1 MPEFKEWF
9 GDWLYNSDMEM
20 MPIELIDDPLMP
32 IDGDAKTLSKYLR
45 GKYGSDKVENK
56 QADHEIGFYRDGIE
70 ASVKNRKLLA
80 RRLYA
85 ILPLLLRE
93 SAYAGYEENT
103 KLEKKPHVLGYETY
117 YAAVSIDGKVYS
129 VRIAVDRI
137 KNNVRGRGYYY
148 HQVEEVSLGDE
159 VGSTRVLSDSTSQ
172 VSTPSSP
179 NGKIILSQLTGK
191 VNNDAS
197 KVVDENGEPLVVVF
211 PTPVVMNRNKR
222 RDKSRLYSIPQAL
235 EDEPQNRGGDDFG
248 F

>member
-1 MPEFKEWF
+1 MSRYFYMA
-9 GDWLYNSDMEM
+9 LYN
-20 MPIELIDDPLMP
+20 
-32 IDGDAKTLSKYLR
+32 
-45 GKYGSDKVENK
+45 
-56 QADHEIGFYRDGIE
+56 
-70 ASVKNRKLLA
+70 
-80 RRLYA
+80 
-85 ILPLLLRE
+85 
-93 SAYAGYEENT
+93 
-103 KLEKKPHVLGYETY
+103 
-117 YAAVSIDGKVYS
+117 
-129 VRIAVDRI
+129 
-137 KNNVRGRGYYY
+137 
-148 HQVEEVSLGDE
+148 QVEEVSLGDE